1 MGNGVYVKDMK
12 MRTMAIFYTAVI
24 LLFGVLSFFTI
35 NKISAEQLDMV
46 EVNNS
51 FKQIEAILDD
61 SSRENWKEISEEL
74 ENQYECTILFYDDSN
89 YQSRLLECLKKGDV
103 VLDYEHDGKLLAK
116 ISFVNTTIN
125 FEEQKEALMRIV
137 LVAIS
142 AIWFLGMVLFVYF
155 YMGYVRPFH
164 KLKNFAGEV
173 ARGNL
178 DMPLSMTKSN
188 YFGVFTES
196 FDIMREELRRAKEN
210 EYKANVSKKEL
221 VAELSHDIKTPIAT
235 IKAACEVIEVKSA
248 KSEGIGGLELHDKV
262 QLIEKKADVVE
273 QLINNMFHATLE
285 ELEVLK
291 VEPQEELST
300 CIDEMF
306 KELQV
311 YGNIHIENQIPQC
324 LLWMDKL
331 RMVQVID
338 NIVNNAM
345 KYAKT
350 DVHISYSQ
358 RDNGILIRIKDD
370 GPGVPEEDLAK
381 VSEKFYRGSNV
392 AGENGSGL
400 GLYLT
405 KMFMEKMEGQMNC
418 YNDNG
423 FVVELFLR
431 KSTVDM
437 Q

>member
-1 MGNGVYVKDMK
+1 MK

-74 ENQYECTILFYDDSN
+74 ENQYECTILLYDDSN

>member
-1 MGNGVYVKDMK
+1 MK

-61 SSRENWKEISEEL
+61 SLRENWKEISEEL
-74 ENQYECTILFYDDSN
+74 ENQYECTILFYDDSD

-142 AIWFLGMVLFVYF
+142 AIWLLGMVLFVYF
-155 YMGYVRPFH
+155 NMGYVRPFH

-311 YGNIHIENQIPQC
+311 YGNIHIENQIPHC

>member
-1 MGNGVYVKDMK
+1 MK

-74 ENQYECTILFYDDSN
+74 ENQYECTILFYDDSD

-125 FEEQKEALMRIV
+125 FEEQKESLMRIV

-142 AIWFLGMVLFVYF
+142 AIWLLGMVLFVYF

>member
-1 MGNGVYVKDMK
+1 MK

-74 ENQYECTILFYDDSN
+74 ENQYECTILFYDDSD

-188 YFGVFTES
+188 YFGVFFFF

>member
-1 MGNGVYVKDMK
+1 MK

-51 FKQIEAILDD
+51 FKQIEAILDN

-74 ENQYECTILFYDDSN
+74 ENQYKCTIFFYDDSD
-89 YQSRLLECLKKGDV
+89 YQSRLLTCLKKGDV
-103 VLDYEHDGKLLAK
+103 ILDYEHDGKLLAK

-125 FEEQKEALMRIV
+125 FEEQKEALMRIM

-142 AIWFLGMVLFVYF
+142 AIWILGMVLFLYF

-196 FDIMREELRRAKEN
+196 FDIMREEL
-210 EYKANVSKKEL
+210 
-221 VAELSHDIKTPIAT
+221 
-235 IKAACEVIEVKSA
+235 
-248 KSEGIGGLELHDKV
+248 
-262 QLIEKKADVVE
+262 
-273 QLINNMFHATLE
+273 
-285 ELEVLK
+285 EVLK

-300 CIDEMF
+300 CIEEMF

-311 YGNIHIENQIPQC
+311 YGNIHIENQVPQC

-331 RMVQVID
+331 RIVQVID

-350 DVHISYSQ
+350 DVHISYAQ

-370 GPGVPEEDLAK
+370 GSGVPEEDLAK

-405 KMFMEKMEGQMNC
+405 KMFMEKMDGQMNC

-431 KSTVDM
+431 KAVNM

>member
-1 MGNGVYVKDMK
+1 MK

-155 YMGYVRPFH
+155 YIGYVRPFH

-358 RDNGILIRIKDD
+358 RDNGILIRIMDD

>member
-1 MGNGVYVKDMK
+1 MK

-142 AIWFLGMVLFVYF
+142 AIWLLGMVLFVYF

>member
-1 MGNGVYVKDMK
+1 MK

-358 RDNGILIRIKDD
+358 RDNGILIRIMDD

>member
-1 MGNGVYVKDMK
+1 MK

-74 ENQYECTILFYDDSN
+74 ENQYKCTIFFYDDSD
-89 YQSRLLECLKKGDV
+89 YQSRLLTCLKKGDV
-103 VLDYEHDGKLLAK
+103 ILDYEHDGKLLAK
-116 ISFVNTTIN
+116 ISFANTTIN
-125 FEEQKEALMRIV
+125 FEEQKEALMRIM

-142 AIWFLGMVLFVYF
+142 AIWLLGMVLFLYF

-196 FDIMREELRRAKEN
+196 FDIMREELRTAKEN

-248 KSEGIGGLELHDKV
+248 KSDGIGGLELHDKV
-262 QLIEKKADVVE
+262 QLIEKKAGVVE
-273 QLINNMFHATLE
+273 QLINNLFHATLE

-300 CIDEMF
+300 CIEEMF

-311 YGNIHIENQIPQC
+311 YGNIHIENQVPQC

-331 RMVQVID
+331 RIVQVID

-350 DVHISYSQ
+350 DVHISYAQ
-358 RDNGILIRIKDD
+358 RDNGILIKIKDD

-405 KMFMEKMEGQMNC
+405 KMFMEKMDGQMNC

-431 KSTVDM
+431 KATVNM

>member
-1 MGNGVYVKDMK
+1 MK

-137 LVAIS
+137 LVASS

-178 DMPLSMTKSN
+178 DMPLFMTKSN

>member
-1 MGNGVYVKDMK
+1 MK

-74 ENQYECTILFYDDSN
+74 ENQYECTILFYDDSD
-89 YQSRLLECLKKGDV
+89 YQSRLMECLKKGDV

>member
-1 MGNGVYVKDMK
+1 MK

-178 DMPLSMTKSN
+178 DMPLSMTKFN

-358 RDNGILIRIKDD
+358 RDNGILIRIMDD

>member
-1 MGNGVYVKDMK
+1 MK

-155 YMGYVRPFH
+155 NMGYVRPFH

-338 NIVNNAM
+338 NIVNNAI

>member
-1 MGNGVYVKDMK
+1 MK

-164 KLKNFAGEV
+164 KLKDFAGEV

-358 RDNGILIRIKDD
+358 RDNGILIRIMDD

>member
-1 MGNGVYVKDMK
+1 MK

-74 ENQYECTILFYDDSN
+74 ENQYECTILFYDDSD

-125 FEEQKEALMRIV
+125 FEEQKESLMRIV

-142 AIWFLGMVLFVYF
+142 AIWLLGMVLFVYF

-358 RDNGILIRIKDD
+358 RDNGILIRIMDD

>member
-1 MGNGVYVKDMK
+1 
-12 MRTMAIFYTAVI
+12 MAIFYTAVI

-358 RDNGILIRIKDD
+358 RDNGILIRIMDD

>member
-1 MGNGVYVKDMK
+1 M
-12 MRTMAIFYTAVI
+12 
-24 LLFGVLSFFTI
+24 
-35 NKISAEQLDMV
+35 
-46 EVNNS
+46 
-51 FKQIEAILDD
+51 
-61 SSRENWKEISEEL
+61 
-74 ENQYECTILFYDDSN
+74 
-89 YQSRLLECLKKGDV
+89 KKGDV

-358 RDNGILIRIKDD
+358 RDNGILIRIMDD

>member
-1 MGNGVYVKDMK
+1 MK

-173 ARGNL
+173 ARGKL

>member
-1 MGNGVYVKDMK
+1 MK

>member
-1 MGNGVYVKDMK
+1 MK

-437 Q
+437 QIIYK

>member
-1 MGNGVYVKDMK
+1 MK

-74 ENQYECTILFYDDSN
+74 ENQYECTILFYDDSD

-103 VLDYEHDGKLLAK
+103 VLDYEHDGKLFAK

-142 AIWFLGMVLFVYF
+142 AIWLLGMVLFVYF

-178 DMPLSMTKSN
+178 GMPLSMTKSN

-311 YGNIHIENQIPQC
+311 YGNIHIENQIPHC
-324 LLWMDKL
+324 ILWMDKL

-358 RDNGILIRIKDD
+358 RNNGILIRLKDD

>member
-1 MGNGVYVKDMK
+1 MK

-116 ISFVNTTIN
+116 ISFVNTTTN

>member
-1 MGNGVYVKDMK
+1 MK

-125 FEEQKEALMRIV
+125 FEEQKEALMHIV

>member
-1 MGNGVYVKDMK
+1 MK

-61 SSRENWKEISEEL
+61 SLRENWKEISEEL
-74 ENQYECTILFYDDSN
+74 ENQYECTILFYDDSD

-142 AIWFLGMVLFVYF
+142 AIWLLGMVLFVYF
-155 YMGYVRPFH
+155 NMGYVRPFH

-178 DMPLSMTKSN
+178 DMPLFMTKSN

-311 YGNIHIENQIPQC
+311 YGNIHIENQIPHC
-324 LLWMDKL
+324 ILWMDKL

>member
-1 MGNGVYVKDMK
+1 MK

-125 FEEQKEALMRIV
+125 FEEQKEALMHIV

-142 AIWFLGMVLFVYF
+142 AIWLLGMVLFVYF

>member
-1 MGNGVYVKDMK
+1 MK

-61 SSRENWKEISEEL
+61 RSRENWKEISEEL

-358 RDNGILIRIKDD
+358 RDNGILIRIMDD

>member
-1 MGNGVYVKDMK
+1 MK

-210 EYKANVSKKEL
+210 EHKANVSKKEL

-358 RDNGILIRIKDD
+358 RDNGILIRIMDD

>member
-1 MGNGVYVKDMK
+1 MK

-74 ENQYECTILFYDDSN
+74 ENQYECTILLYDDSN

-358 RDNGILIRIKDD
+358 RDNGILIRIMDD

>member
-1 MGNGVYVKDMK
+1 MK

-74 ENQYECTILFYDDSN
+74 ENQYECTILFYDDSD
-89 YQSRLLECLKKGDV
+89 YQSRLMECLKKGDV

-125 FEEQKEALMRIV
+125 FEEQKEALMHIV

-142 AIWFLGMVLFVYF
+142 AIWLLGMVLFVYF

-291 VEPQEELST
+291 VEPQEKLST

-311 YGNIHIENQIPQC
+311 YGNIHIENQIPHC

>member
-1 MGNGVYVKDMK
+1 
-12 MRTMAIFYTAVI
+12 MAIFYTAVI

>member
-1 MGNGVYVKDMK
+1 MK

-164 KLKNFAGEV
+164 KLKDFAGEV

>member
-1 MGNGVYVKDMK
+1 MK

-116 ISFVNTTIN
+116 ISFLNTTIN

-164 KLKNFAGEV
+164 RLKNFAGEV

-221 VAELSHDIKTPIAT
+221 VAELSHDIKTTIAT

>member
-1 MGNGVYVKDMK
+1 MK

-74 ENQYECTILFYDDSN
+74 ENQYECTILFYDDSD
-89 YQSRLLECLKKGDV
+89 YQSRLMECLKKGDV

-142 AIWFLGMVLFVYF
+142 AVWLLGMVLFVYF

>member
-1 MGNGVYVKDMK
+1 
-12 MRTMAIFYTAVI
+12 
-24 LLFGVLSFFTI
+24 
-35 NKISAEQLDMV
+35 MV

-178 DMPLSMTKSN
+178 DMPLFMTKSN

>member
-1 MGNGVYVKDMK
+1 MK

-35 NKISAEQLDMV
+35 NKILAEQLDMV

-74 ENQYECTILFYDDSN
+74 ENQYECTILFYDDSD

-103 VLDYEHDGKLLAK
+103 VLDYEHDGKLFAK

-142 AIWFLGMVLFVYF
+142 AIWLLGMVLFVYF

-262 QLIEKKADVVE
+262 QLIDKKADVVE
-273 QLINNMFHATLE
+273 QHKNNMFHATLE

-311 YGNIHIENQIPQC
+311 YGNIHIENQIPHC
-324 LLWMDKL
+324 ILWMDKL

-358 RDNGILIRIKDD
+358 RNNGILIRIKDD

-400 GLYLT
+400 GLYQT
-405 KMFMEKMEGQMNC
+405 KMLMEKMEGQMNC

-423 FVVELFLR
+423 YVVELFLR

>member
-1 MGNGVYVKDMK
+1 MK

-61 SSRENWKEISEEL
+61 SSRENLKEISEEL
-74 ENQYECTILFYDDSN
+74 ENQYECTILFYDDSD

-273 QLINNMFHATLE
+273 QPINNMFHATLE

>member
-1 MGNGVYVKDMK
+1 MK
-12 MRTMAIFYTAVI
+12 IRTMAIFYTAVI

-61 SSRENWKEISEEL
+61 SLRENWKEISEEL
-74 ENQYECTILFYDDSN
+74 ENQYECTILFYDDSD

-142 AIWFLGMVLFVYF
+142 AIWLLGMVLFVYF
-155 YMGYVRPFH
+155 NMGYVRPFH

-291 VEPQEELST
+291 VESQEELST

-311 YGNIHIENQIPQC
+311 YGNIHIENQIPHC
-324 LLWMDKL
+324 ILWMDKL

>member
-1 MGNGVYVKDMK
+1 MK

-74 ENQYECTILFYDDSN
+74 ENQYECTILFYDDSD

-103 VLDYEHDGKLLAK
+103 VLDYEHDGKLFAK
-116 ISFVNTTIN
+116 ISFVNTAIN

-142 AIWFLGMVLFVYF
+142 AIWLLGMVLFVYF

-210 EYKANVSKKEL
+210 EYKANVIKKEL
-221 VAELSHDIKTPIAT
+221 VADLSHDIKTPIAT

-291 VEPQEELST
+291 VESQEELST

-311 YGNIHIENQIPQC
+311 YGNIHIENQIPHC
-324 LLWMDKL
+324 ILWMDKL

-358 RDNGILIRIKDD
+358 RNNGILIRIKDD

>member
-1 MGNGVYVKDMK
+1 MK

-74 ENQYECTILFYDDSN
+74 ENQYECTILFYDDSD

-358 RDNGILIRIKDD
+358 RDNGILIRIMDD